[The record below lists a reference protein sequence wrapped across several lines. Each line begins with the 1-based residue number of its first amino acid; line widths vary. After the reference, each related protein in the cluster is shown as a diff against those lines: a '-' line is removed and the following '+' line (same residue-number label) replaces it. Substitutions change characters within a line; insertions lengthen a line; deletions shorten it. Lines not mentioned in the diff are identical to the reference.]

1 MSPPVVIDA
10 EAGIGGAG
18 GAGRSDGTPA
28 SAGRGWATTGLA
40 GPTPAGLAALPFRAR
55 PLRRS
60 GGGAPRATR
69 VFLIFDLL
77 VGLPRT
83 LRCLTRR
90 LSIGSTRR
98 SGRSCSHSRRS
109 GNCRSLDR
117 PPRRSGG
124 AAGSLRPDRPG
135 PPRIQGRR
143 FLGDLPPAG
152 EPPGP
157 FP

>member
-1 MSPPVVIDA
+1 MSSPVVIDA

-18 GAGRSDGTPA
+18 GAGRSGGALA
-28 SAGRGWATTGLA
+28 SAEGRL
-40 GPTPAGLAALPFRAR
+40 TPAGLAALPFRAR

-98 SGRSCSHSRRS
+98 NGRSCSHSRRS

-124 AAGSLRPDRPG
+124 AAGALRPGRPWT
-135 PPRIQGRR
+135 PRVQRMR
-143 FLGDLPPAG
+143 FLKPLPPAAQT
-152 EPPGP
+152 PVPLP
-157 FP
+157 SPL